1 MANNIQQKPAISSSV
16 NHTDVKQQQHCS
28 LFNLDLFND
37 DNHHLNLTK
46 DIINNNTSIDG
57 CCCSSSTPNVDDPCG
72 KNHLNHSCSFVV
84 LQKNYTTQLEHV
96 AETLLADEKKTL

>member
-1 MANNIQQKPAISSSV
+1 M
-16 NHTDVKQQQHCS
+16 
-28 LFNLDLFND
+28 DLFND